1 MKEYI
6 KPEIL
11 VEDIN
16 VENIMEVSKQGQ
28 FSNWEAGQNVDFS
41 DLW

>member
-16 VENIMEVSKQGQ
+16 VENIMEVSKQNQ
-28 FSNWEAGQNVDFS
+28 LSNWEAGPTVDFS